1 MTKLTFSVMLGA
13 SVLIALSPLR
23 GFAGDLSHVRI
34 SYADLDLA
42 TPAGAQALYG
52 RIAIAA
58 GRVCPS
64 VDMRQLRESAAA
76 DECVKTTITDAVK
89 TFNSPQLSA
98 VYAQKMGLKA
108 AEVLASR

>member
-13 SVLIALSPLR
+13 SALIALSPLR
-23 GFAGDLSHVRI
+23 GFAGELSHVRV

-42 TPAGAQALYG
+42 TPVGAQVLYS

-76 DECVKTTITDAVK
+76 DECVKTTITNAVK
-89 TFNSPQLSA
+89 AFDSPQLSA
-98 VYAQKMGLKA
+98 VYAQKMGIRT